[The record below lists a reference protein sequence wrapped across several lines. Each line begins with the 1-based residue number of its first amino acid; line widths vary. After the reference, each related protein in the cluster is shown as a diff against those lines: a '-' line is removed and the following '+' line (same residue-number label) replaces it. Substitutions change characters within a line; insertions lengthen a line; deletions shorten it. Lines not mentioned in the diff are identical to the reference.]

1 MTASLL
7 KDGFPSAHRT
17 TRQRIESSIDLRRL
31 FFAIDTDPGLI
42 GAGVV
47 YIDETFNVVTLRE
60 FQAVCSVV
68 PKKLVLREA
77 PRYVGPAE
85 FKRMLE
91 HEPRESRLVAQ
102 ALGTAVTC
110 AGAILSWIVVTSGVM
125 LLPFTAGTSAVI
137 TFIGQAALA
146 ASVTQCIVGLGRT
159 GAEAFAPQLLDQLDS
174 EAWYQA
180 VDATLNAIALLGV
193 ATSALTTI
201 KTVNTATRV
210 TGKPLRQV
218 LKGLNRQERARLND
232 ELLKLRDP
240 RLTSKLLKVRQAT
253 GVLPKRISATE
264 MQLATVN
271 HIRDAMAATLGFASS
286 SIPGKIKTLAIG
298 VYEEAS
304 Q

>member
-17 TRQRIESSIDLRRL
+17 TRQRIESSIDLRKL
-31 FFAIDTDPGLI
+31 FFAIFADPTLI
-42 GAGVV
+42 GAGLV
-47 YIDETFNVVTLRE
+47 YIDDEFNVVTLRE

-68 PKKLVLREA
+68 PTKVVLREA
-77 PRYVGPAE
+77 PRYIGPAE

-91 HEPRESRLVAQ
+91 HEPRESRLVAE

-159 GAEAFAPQLLDQLDS
+159 GAEAFTPQRLDRLDS

-201 KTVNTATRV
+201 KTVNTVTKV

-218 LKGLNRQERARLND
+218 LKGLNRQERAKLND

-271 HIRDAMAATLGFASS
+271 HIRDATAATLGFASS

-298 VYEEAS
+298 VYEEAN

>member
-17 TRQRIESSIDLRRL
+17 TRQRIESSIDLRKL
-31 FFAIDTDPGLI
+31 FFAIDADPTLI

-47 YIDETFNVVTLRE
+47 YIDDEFNVVTLRE

-68 PKKLVLREA
+68 PTKVVLREA

-85 FKRMLE
+85 FRRMLE
-91 HEPRESRLVAQ
+91 HEPRESRVVAE
-102 ALGTAVTC
+102 ALG
-110 AGAILSWIVVTSGVM
+110 
-125 LLPFTAGTSAVI
+125 TAGTSAVI

-159 GAEAFAPQLLDQLDS
+159 GAEAFTPQRLDRLDS

-201 KTVNTATRV
+201 KTVNTVTKV

-218 LKGLNRQERARLND
+218 LKGLNRQERAKLND

-271 HIRDAMAATLGFASS
+271 HIRDATAATLGFASS

-298 VYEEAS
+298 VYEEVS

>member
-47 YIDETFNVVTLRE
+47 YIDEAFNVVILRE

-271 HIRDAMAATLGFASS
+271 HIRDAMAATLGFASN

>member
-1 MTASLL
+1 MSE
-7 KDGFPSAHRT
+7 GSPI
-17 TRQRIESSIDLRRL
+17 QVGCVSIPLWRL
-31 FFAIDTDPGLI
+31 A
-42 GAGVV
+42 
-47 YIDETFNVVTLRE
+47 
-60 FQAVCSVV
+60 CSVV

-91 HEPRESRLVAQ
+91 HEPRESKLVAE

>member
-17 TRQRIESSIDLRRL
+17 MRQRIESSIDLRRL

-47 YIDETFNVVTLRE
+47 YIDEAFNVVILRE

-102 ALGTAVTC
+102 ALNTAVTC
-110 AGAILSWIVVTSGVM
+110 TGALLSWMVVSSGIALIPFSAGAS
-125 LLPFTAGTSAVI
+125 TAI

-146 ASVTQCIVGLGRT
+146 ASLAQCFIGVGRT
-159 GAEAFAPQLLDQLDS
+159 GAELIAPQILDRLDNEVWY
-174 EAWYQA
+174 EA
-180 VDATLNAIALLGV
+180 ATSVLDGVALLGIGI
-193 ATSALTTI
+193 SALTTVKAI
-201 KTVNTATRV
+201 NVTTRV
-210 TGKPLRQV
+210 TGKPLRQI
-218 LKGLNRQERARLND
+218 LKGLTRQERVKFND
-232 ELLKLRDP
+232 ELLRINDP
-240 RLTSKLLKVRQAT
+240 RLTTKLLKLKQAAGT
-253 GVLPKRISATE
+253 ASKRISATH
-264 MQLATVN
+264 MQRATAT
-271 HIRDAMAATLGFASS
+271 HIRDACAGILGITSS
-286 SIPGKIKTLAIG
+286 AMSGNVKTLAIG
-298 VYEEAS
+298 IYEEVRP
-304 Q
+304 

>member
-253 GVLPKRISATE
+253 GVLLKRISATE

-271 HIRDAMAATLGFASS
+271 HIRDAMAAILGFASS